1 MFSLNA
7 EATVMFEQERELMQR
22 ISNYCGN
29 RTDYVQG
36 GGGNTSVKFDE
47 KLMAIKASGYTL
59 KETTIDKGF
68 VTVDFGKIRS
78 YYNEVDPYADKDFE
92 KESLEVNMDSITLL
106 DGMEKRR
113 PSVEV
118 GMHSFLHRC
127 VIHTHSVYANIICCC
142 NEGRQLTEDIL
153 SGRNIRY
160 TFVPYIDPGFRLT
173 LAVKEAAEEFAAR
186 NGNMPDVIFM
196 ENHGVIVANED
207 AFIAMALHEQVNKAI
222 IRHLGLCDYPK
233 PKVIKTERG
242 YKCGTQYLLEFSR
255 RHGGKEFFGRLR
267 LYPDQLVYIGKALG
281 DTVEFNGDDIIYNCS
296 EKEANVIE
304 ETLLGVAYV
313 VGEIEKAGLTL
324 RQMDEERAD
333 FINNW
338 ESEKYRSQMVK

>member
-1 MFSLNA
+1 
-7 EATVMFEQERELMQR
+7 MFEKERGLMHR

-29 RTDYVQG
+29 RADYVQG

-47 KLMAIKASGYTL
+47 QLMAIKASGYTL

-68 VTVDFGKIRS
+68 VTVDFEKIRD
-78 YYNEVDPYADKDFE
+78 YYNEVDPYADKDFD
-92 KESLEVNMDSITLL
+92 KESLKINMDSILLL

-118 GMHSFLHRC
+118 GMHSFLPRC

-142 NEGRQLTEDIL
+142 NEGRQLAEDIL
-153 SGRNIRY
+153 SDGSIRY

-186 NGNMPDVIFM
+186 SGYIPDVIFM
-196 ENHGVIVANED
+196 ENHGVIVTNND
-207 AFIAMALHEQVNKAI
+207 AFIAMALHEQINNAI
-222 IRHLGLCDYPK
+222 IKYLGLCNYPK
-233 PKVIKTERG
+233 PEVIKTERG
-242 YKCGTQYLLEFSR
+242 YKSKTEYLLEFSKNQ
-255 RHGGKEFFGRLR
+255 GGKEFYDRLR
-267 LYPDQLVYIGKALG
+267 LYPDQLVYVGKALG
-281 DTVEFNGDDIIYNCS
+281 DTVEFSGDDIIYDCS

-313 VGEIEKAGLTL
+313 LGEIEKAGLTL
-324 RQMDEERAD
+324 RQMEEERAN